1 MNLDELEAY
10 REAHATRSIY
20 RQESLDV
27 YTVDSDADNV
37 RRYLAGRDGPS
48 WAQGDDWMD
57 QLSEERRRGI
67 RQYRVHVWS
76 SPIGDYLRY
85 ECEWGYAYT
94 TKAGEEVYILDTAET
109 PRPDGLP
116 DVEFWLYDDRHVVLM
131 HYDGE
136 GRFIDAEALPESET
150 PRYLRYRDLA
160 MAAAVPFA
168 DWWARH
174 PEVRRARRS

>member
-10 REAHATRSIY
+10 REAHATHSIY
-20 RQESLDV
+20 RQESLDI

-37 RRYLAGRDGPS
+37 RRYLAGLDGPS

-57 QLSEERRRGI
+57 QLGDEQGRGI
-67 RQYRVHVWS
+67 RQYRVHIWH
-76 SPIGDYLRY
+76 SPIGAYLRY

-109 PRPDGLP
+109 SRPNGLP
-116 DVEFWLYDDRHVVLM
+116 DTEFWLYDDQHVVLM
-131 HYDGE
+131 HYDNK
-136 GRFIDAEALPESET
+136 GRFTDAEALPESET

-160 MAAAVPFA
+160 MTAAVPFA

-174 PEVRRARRS
+174 PEVRRGG

>member
-1 MNLDELEAY
+1 MNLDELAAY
-10 REAHATRSIY
+10 REAHATHSIY
-20 RQESLDV
+20 RQESLEL

-37 RRYLAGRDGPS
+37 RRYLAGLDGPS

-57 QLSEERRRGI
+57 QLGDERRLGI
-67 RQYRVHVWS
+67 RRYRVHIWQ
-76 SPIGDYLRY
+76 SPIGEYLRY

-109 PRPDGLP
+109 PRPPGLP
-116 DVEFWLYDDRHVVLM
+116 DTEFWLYDDRHVVLM
-131 HYDGE
+131 HYDDQ
-136 GRFIDAEALPESET
+136 GRFIDAEALPETET

-160 MAAAVPFA
+160 MTAAVPFG

-174 PEVRRARRS
+174 PEVRRDA